1 MKTNDQQSND
11 LLTSNHGNLTES
23 IKSENTGDYP
33 LTEQQL
39 KLLKEVRELKSSMA
53 NLIGFNSSDDNKYSH
68 LIISGPPGLGKTYF
82 VKSLFKKRGIDS
94 ISISGSVSLYA
105 LGIRLAILNTIRDPN
120 EITYVHV
127 DDSDVIFK
135 DEESCNIFKQV
146 LFDEQEF
153 IYEKNVRRLL
163 SSLDESQ
170 RLAVELHMSENSI
183 GFRVPLKNVVFV
195 ITTNV
200 PLPTDK
206 QIAKLLGKNGLAGI
220 KVHRNAIRSRCR
232 YRDLSFSESKRWAWI
247 ADVFIKEKY
256 QSELEKNF
264 ITSMLTFLWDYR
276 SEMNEHSIRT
286 AEKMLLIAQND
297 PKNYEVTWKNEFL

>member
-1 MKTNDQQSND
+1 MT
-11 LLTSNHGNLTES
+11 
-23 IKSENTGDYP
+23 ENTK
-33 LTEQQL
+33 TEKNGQHPFTEKQL
-39 KLLKEVRELKSSMA
+39 KLLKEVRELKLSMA
-53 NLIGFNSSDDNKYSH
+53 DLIGFNSLDDNKYSH
-68 LIISGPPGLGKTYF
+68 LIISGPPGLGKTHF
-82 VKSLFKKRGIDS
+82 VKTLFKERGING
-94 ISISGSVSLYA
+94 IPISGSVSLYA
-105 LGIRLAILNTIRDPN
+105 LGIRLAILNTNRDPN

-146 LFDEQEF
+146 LFDDQEF

-163 SSLDESQ
+163 SSLDESH
-170 RLAVELHMSENSI
+170 RLAVESHMTEDSI
-183 GFRVPLKNVVFV
+183 GFRISLKNVVFI

-232 YRDLSFSESKRWAWI
+232 YRDLSFDDSKRWAWI
-247 ADVFIKEKY
+247 ADAFIKEKY
-256 QSELEKNF
+256 PSEEEENL
-264 ITSMLTFLWDYR
+264 ITSMLAFLWDHR

-297 PKNYEVTWKNEFL
+297 PINYFQTWKNEFL

>member
-1 MKTNDQQSND
+1 M
-11 LLTSNHGNLTES
+11 E
-23 IKSENTGDYP
+23 KSHFNEN
-33 LTEQQL
+33 QL
-39 KLLKEVRELKSSMA
+39 KLLKEVRELKSSMST
-53 NLIGFNSSDDNKYSH
+53 LIGRNTLGDNKYSH

-82 VKSLFKKRGIDS
+82 VKNLLKECEIESV
-94 ISISGSVSLYA
+94 SISGSVSLYA

-135 DEESCNIFKQV
+135 DEESCNIFKNV

-153 IYEKNVRRLL
+153 VYEKNIRRLL

-170 RLAVELHMSENSI
+170 RLAVESHMSENSI
-183 GFRVPLKNVVFV
+183 GFKVPLKNVVFV

-206 QIAKLLGKNGLAGI
+206 QISKIMGKNGMAGI

-232 YRDLSFSESKRWAWI
+232 YRDLSFNESKRWAWI
-247 ADVFIKEKY
+247 ADAIIKEQY
-256 QSELEKNF
+256 QSEQEKTM
-264 ITSMLTFLWDYR
+264 ITAVLTFLWDYR

-297 PKNYEVTWKNEFL
+297 PINYLQTWQNEFL

>member
-1 MKTNDQQSND
+1 
-11 LLTSNHGNLTES
+11 
-23 IKSENTGDYP
+23 
-33 LTEQQL
+33 
-39 KLLKEVRELKSSMA
+39 
-53 NLIGFNSSDDNKYSH
+53 LIGFNTSDDNKYSH
-68 LIISGPPGLGKTYF
+68 LIISGPPGLGKTHF
-82 VKSLFKKRGIDS
+82 VKSLFKELGIDA

-105 LGIRLAILNTIRDPN
+105 LGIRLAILNTIRNPE

-135 DEESCNIFKQV
+135 DEESCNIFKNV
-146 LFDEQEF
+146 LFDVQEF

-206 QIAKLLGKNGLAGI
+206 QIAKLMGKNGIAGI

-232 YRDLSFSESKRWAWI
+232 YRDLSFDESKRWAWI
-247 ADVFIKEKY
+247 ANVFIKENYKSEY
-256 QSELEKNF
+256 QEILINAMFK
-264 ITSMLTFLWDYR
+264 FLWDYR
-276 SEMNEHSIRT
+276 SQMNEHSIRT
-286 AEKMLLIAQND
+286 AEKMLLIAQQD
-297 PKNYEVTWKNEFL
+297 PNNYLITWKNEFL

>member
-1 MKTNDQQSND
+1 MEM
-11 LLTSNHGNLTES
+11 NHFSDN
-23 IKSENTGDYP
+23 
-33 LTEQQL
+33 QL
-39 KLLKEVRELKSSMA
+39 KLLNEVRELKTSMS
-53 NLIGFNSSDDNKYSH
+53 NLIGLNLHDDKKYSH
-68 LIISGPPGLGKTYF
+68 LIISGPPGLGKTHF
-82 VKSLFKKRGIDS
+82 VKSLFKERGIES
-94 ISISGSVSLYA
+94 VSISGSVSLYA
-105 LGIRLAILNTIRDPN
+105 LGIRLAILNTLRDPT

-135 DEESCNIFKQV
+135 DEESCNIFKKV

-153 IYEKNVRRLL
+153 IYEKNIRRLL

-170 RLAVELHMSENSI
+170 RLAVESHMTEDSI

-206 QIAKLLGKNGLAGI
+206 EVSKLMGKNGMAGI

-232 YRDLSFSESKRWAWI
+232 YRDLSFSLNKRWAWI

-256 QSELEKNF
+256 QSTEEENLIN
-264 ITSMLTFLWDYR
+264 TMLKFLWNNR
-276 SEMNEHSIRT
+276 SSMNEFSIRT
-286 AEKMLLIAQND
+286 AEKMMFIAQSE
-297 PKNYEVTWKNEFL
+297 PLNYLKTWQNEFLCDQN

>member
-1 MKTNDQQSND
+1 MEM
-11 LLTSNHGNLTES
+11 NHFSDN
-23 IKSENTGDYP
+23 
-33 LTEQQL
+33 QL
-39 KLLKEVRELKSSMA
+39 KLLNEVRELKTSMS
-53 NLIGFNSSDDNKYSH
+53 NLIGLNLHDDKKYSH
-68 LIISGPPGLGKTYF
+68 LIISGPPGLGKTHF
-82 VKSLFKKRGIDS
+82 VKTLFKERGIES
-94 ISISGSVSLYA
+94 VSISGSVSLYA
-105 LGIRLAILNTIRDPN
+105 LGIRLAILNTLRDPT

-135 DEESCNIFKQV
+135 DEESCNIFKKV

-153 IYEKNVRRLL
+153 IYEKNIRRLL

-170 RLAVELHMSENSI
+170 RLAVESHMTENSI

-206 QIAKLLGKNGLAGI
+206 EVSKLMGKNGMAGI

-232 YRDLSFSESKRWAWI
+232 YRDLSFSLNKRWAWI

-256 QSELEKNF
+256 QSTEEENLIN
-264 ITSMLTFLWDYR
+264 TMLKFLWNNR
-276 SEMNEHSIRT
+276 SSMNEFSIRT
-286 AEKMLLIAQND
+286 AEKMMFIAQRE
-297 PKNYEVTWKNEFL
+297 PLNYFKTWQNEFLCDQN

>member
-1 MKTNDQQSND
+1 MEMSHFNN
-11 LLTSNHGNLTES
+11 N
-23 IKSENTGDYP
+23 
-33 LTEQQL
+33 QL
-39 KLLKEVRELKSSMA
+39 KLLKEVRELKSSMST
-53 NLIGFNSSDDNKYSH
+53 LIGRNTLSDNKYSH

-82 VKSLFKKRGIDS
+82 VKNLLKECGIES
-94 ISISGSVSLYA
+94 VSISGSVSLYA
-105 LGIRLAILNTIRDPN
+105 LGIRLAILNSIRDPN

-135 DEESCNIFKQV
+135 DEESCNIFKNV

-153 IYEKNVRRLL
+153 VYEKNIRRLL

-170 RLAVELHMSENSI
+170 RLAVESHMSENSI

-206 QIAKLLGKNGLAGI
+206 QISKIMGKNGMAGI

-232 YRDLSFSESKRWAWI
+232 YRDLSFNESKRWAWI
-247 ADVFIKEKY
+247 ADAIIKEQY
-256 QSELEKNF
+256 QSEQEKTM
-264 ITSMLTFLWDYR
+264 ITAVLTFLWDYR

-297 PKNYEVTWKNEFL
+297 PINYLQTWRNEFL

>member
-1 MKTNDQQSND
+1 MAKID
-11 LLTSNHGNLTES
+11 LSKE
-23 IKSENTGDYP
+23 
-33 LTEQQL
+33 QL

-53 NLIGFNSSDDNKYSH
+53 NLIGTNSMIDDKYSH
-68 LIISGPPGLGKTYF
+68 LIISGPPGLGKTHF
-82 VKSLFKKRGIDS
+82 VKTLFKERGING
-94 ISISGSVSLYA
+94 IPISGSVSLYA
-105 LGIRLAILNTIRDPN
+105 LGIRLAILNFNRDPN

-135 DEESCNIFKQV
+135 DEESCNIFKNV

-153 IYEKNVRRLL
+153 VYEKNIRRLL

-170 RLAVELHMSENSI
+170 RLAVESHMSENSI

-206 QIAKLLGKNGLAGI
+206 QIAKLIGKNGLAGI

-232 YRDLSFSESKRWAWI
+232 YRDLSFDDSKRWAWI
-247 ADVFIKEKY
+247 ADVFIKETY
-256 QSELEKNF
+256 QSEQEEILIN
-264 ITSMLTFLWDYR
+264 TMLTFLWDYR
-276 SEMNEHSIRT
+276 SQMNEHSIRT
-286 AEKMLLIAQND
+286 AEKMLLIAQNA
-297 PKNYEVTWKNEFL
+297 PINYLQTWKNEFL

>member
-1 MKTNDQQSND
+1 MT
-11 LLTSNHGNLTES
+11 TSNQQMKNVLNKTDGYISVN
-23 IKSENTGDYP
+23 IKSEKNGEYP
-33 LTEQQL
+33 FAEHQLRLLEEVGEL
-39 KLLKEVRELKSSMA
+39 KLSMA
-53 NLIGFNSSDDNKYSH
+53 NLIGFNSFDDNKYSH
-68 LIISGPPGLGKTYF
+68 LIISGPPGLGKTFF
-82 VKSLFKKRGIDS
+82 VKNLFKERGIDG

-105 LGIRLAILNTIRDPN
+105 LGIRLAILNTLRDPN

-146 LFDEQEF
+146 LFDNQEF

-170 RLAVELHMSENSI
+170 RLAVESHMSDNSM

-200 PLPTDK
+200 PLPSDK
-206 QIAKLLGKNGLAGI
+206 QIAKLMGKNGLAGI

-232 YRDLSFSESKRWAWI
+232 YRELSFSDSKRWAWI

-256 QSELEKNF
+256 QSEQEENLI
-264 ITSMLTFLWDYR
+264 ITMLTFLWDNR
-276 SEMNEHSIRT
+276 AEMNEHSIRT
-286 AEKMLLIAQND
+286 AEKMLLIAKKD
-297 PKNYEVTWKNEFL
+297 PINYLQIWKNEFL

>member
-1 MKTNDQQSND
+1 MAKID
-11 LLTSNHGNLTES
+11 LSKE
-23 IKSENTGDYP
+23 
-33 LTEQQL
+33 QL

-53 NLIGFNSSDDNKYSH
+53 NLIGTNSMIDDKYSH
-68 LIISGPPGLGKTYF
+68 LIISGPPGLGKTHF
-82 VKSLFKKRGIDS
+82 VKTLFKERGING
-94 ISISGSVSLYA
+94 IPISGSVSLYA
-105 LGIRLAILNTIRDPN
+105 LGIRLAILNFNRAPN

-135 DEESCNIFKQV
+135 DEESCNIFKNV

-153 IYEKNVRRLL
+153 VYEKNIRRLL

-170 RLAVELHMSENSI
+170 RLAVESHMSENSI

-206 QIAKLLGKNGLAGI
+206 QIAKLMGKNGLAGI

-232 YRDLSFSESKRWAWI
+232 YRDLSFDDSKRWAWI
-247 ADVFIKEKY
+247 ADVFIKESY
-256 QSELEKNF
+256 PSEQEEILIN
-264 ITSMLTFLWDYR
+264 TMLAFLWDYR
-276 SEMNEHSIRT
+276 SQMNEHSIRT
-286 AEKMLLIAQND
+286 AEKMLLIAQNA
-297 PKNYEVTWKNEFL
+297 PINYLQTWENEFL

>member
-1 MKTNDQQSND
+1 MAKID
-11 LLTSNHGNLTES
+11 LSKE
-23 IKSENTGDYP
+23 
-33 LTEQQL
+33 QL

-53 NLIGFNSSDDNKYSH
+53 NLIGTNSMIDDKYSH
-68 LIISGPPGLGKTYF
+68 LIISGPPGLGKTHF
-82 VKSLFKKRGIDS
+82 VKTLFKERGING
-94 ISISGSVSLYA
+94 IPISGSVSLYA
-105 LGIRLAILNTIRDPN
+105 LGIRLAILNVNRDPN

-135 DEESCNIFKQV
+135 DEESCNIFKNV

-153 IYEKNVRRLL
+153 VYEKNIRRLL

-170 RLAVELHMSENSI
+170 RLAVESHMSENSI

-206 QIAKLLGKNGLAGI
+206 QIAKLMGKNGLAGI

-232 YRDLSFSESKRWAWI
+232 YRDLSFDDSKRWAWI
-247 ADVFIKEKY
+247 ADVFIKETY
-256 QSELEKNF
+256 QSEQEEILIN
-264 ITSMLTFLWDYR
+264 TMLTFLWDYR
-276 SEMNEHSIRT
+276 SQMNEHSIRT

-297 PKNYEVTWKNEFL
+297 PINYFQTWKNEFL

>member
-1 MKTNDQQSND
+1 M
-11 LLTSNHGNLTES
+11 E
-23 IKSENTGDYP
+23 KSHFNEN
-33 LTEQQL
+33 QL
-39 KLLKEVRELKSSMA
+39 KLLKEVRELKSSMS
-53 NLIGFNSSDDNKYSH
+53 NLIGVNAQEDNKYSH
-68 LIISGPPGLGKTYF
+68 LIISGPPGLGKTHF
-82 VKSLFKKRGIDS
+82 VKTLFKERGIDG
-94 ISISGSVSLYA
+94 IPISGSVSLYA

-163 SSLDESQ
+163 SSLDESH
-170 RLAVELHMSENSI
+170 RLAVESHMTEDSI
-183 GFRVPLKNVVFV
+183 GFRVSLKNVVFI

-232 YRDLSFSESKRWAWI
+232 YRDLSFDDSKRWAWI
-247 ADVFIKEKY
+247 ADAFIKEKY
-256 QSELEKNF
+256 PSQEEENL
-264 ITSMLTFLWDYR
+264 ITSMLAFLWDHR

-297 PKNYEVTWKNEFL
+297 PINYFQTWKNEFL

>member
-1 MKTNDQQSND
+1 MAKID
-11 LLTSNHGNLTES
+11 LSKE
-23 IKSENTGDYP
+23 
-33 LTEQQL
+33 QL

-53 NLIGFNSSDDNKYSH
+53 NLIGTNSMIDDKYSH
-68 LIISGPPGLGKTYF
+68 LIISGPPGLGKTHF
-82 VKSLFKKRGIDS
+82 VKTLFKERGING
-94 ISISGSVSLYA
+94 IPISGSVSLYA
-105 LGIRLAILNTIRDPN
+105 LGIRLAILNFNRDPN

-135 DEESCNIFKQV
+135 DEESCNIFKNV

-153 IYEKNVRRLL
+153 VYEKNIRRLL

-170 RLAVELHMSENSI
+170 RLAVESHMSENSI

-206 QIAKLLGKNGLAGI
+206 QIAKLIGKNGLAGI

-232 YRDLSFSESKRWAWI
+232 YRDLSFDDSKRWAWI
-247 ADVFIKEKY
+247 ADVFIKETY
-256 QSELEKNF
+256 QSEQEEILIN
-264 ITSMLTFLWDYR
+264 TMLTFLWDYR
-276 SEMNEHSIRT
+276 SQMNEHSIRT

-297 PKNYEVTWKNEFL
+297 PINYFQTWKNEFL

>member
-1 MKTNDQQSND
+1 MAKID
-11 LLTSNHGNLTES
+11 LSKE
-23 IKSENTGDYP
+23 
-33 LTEQQL
+33 QL

-53 NLIGFNSSDDNKYSH
+53 NLIGTNSMIDDKYSH
-68 LIISGPPGLGKTYF
+68 LIISGPPGLGKTHF
-82 VKSLFKKRGIDS
+82 VKTLFKERGING
-94 ISISGSVSLYA
+94 IPISGSVSLYA
-105 LGIRLAILNTIRDPN
+105 LGIRLAILNFNRDPN

-135 DEESCNIFKQV
+135 DEESCNIFKNV

-153 IYEKNVRRLL
+153 VYEKNIRRLL

-170 RLAVELHMSENSI
+170 RLAVESHMSENSI

-206 QIAKLLGKNGLAGI
+206 QIAKLMGKNGLAGI

-232 YRDLSFSESKRWAWI
+232 YRDLSFDDSKRWAWI
-247 ADVFIKEKY
+247 ADVFIKESY
-256 QSELEKNF
+256 PSEQEEILIN
-264 ITSMLTFLWDYR
+264 TMLTFLWDYR
-276 SEMNEHSIRT
+276 SQMNEHSIRT

-297 PKNYEVTWKNEFL
+297 PINYFQTWENEFL

>member
-1 MKTNDQQSND
+1 MAKID
-11 LLTSNHGNLTES
+11 LSKE
-23 IKSENTGDYP
+23 
-33 LTEQQL
+33 QL

-53 NLIGFNSSDDNKYSH
+53 NLIGTNSMIDDKYSH
-68 LIISGPPGLGKTYF
+68 LIISGPPGLGKTHF
-82 VKSLFKKRGIDS
+82 VKSLFKDRGIEA
-94 ISISGSVSLYA
+94 ISINGSVSLYA
-105 LGIRLAILNTIRDPN
+105 IGIRLAILNFNRDPN

-135 DEESCNIFKQV
+135 DEESCNIFKNV

-153 IYEKNVRRLL
+153 VYEKNIRRLL

-170 RLAVELHMSENSI
+170 RLAVESHMSENSI

-206 QIAKLLGKNGLAGI
+206 QIAKLMGKNGLAGI

-232 YRDLSFSESKRWAWI
+232 YRDLSFDESKRWAWI
-247 ADVFIKEKY
+247 ANVFIKENYK
-256 QSELEKNF
+256 SEHQEILINV
-264 ITSMLTFLWDYR
+264 MLKFLWDYR
-276 SEMNEHSIRT
+276 FQMNEHSIRT
-286 AEKMLLIAQND
+286 AEKMLLIAQQD
-297 PKNYEVTWKNEFL
+297 PNNYLITWKNEFL

>member
-1 MKTNDQQSND
+1 MAKID
-11 LLTSNHGNLTES
+11 LSKE
-23 IKSENTGDYP
+23 
-33 LTEQQL
+33 QL

-53 NLIGFNSSDDNKYSH
+53 NLIGTNSMIDDKYSH
-68 LIISGPPGLGKTYF
+68 LIISGPPGLGKTHF
-82 VKSLFKKRGIDS
+82 VKTLFKERGING
-94 ISISGSVSLYA
+94 IPISGSVSLYA
-105 LGIRLAILNTIRDPN
+105 LGIRLAILNFNRDPN

-135 DEESCNIFKQV
+135 DEESCNIFKNV

-153 IYEKNVRRLL
+153 VYEKNIRRLL

-170 RLAVELHMSENSI
+170 RLAVESHMSENSI

-206 QIAKLLGKNGLAGI
+206 QIAKLIGKNGLAGI

-232 YRDLSFSESKRWAWI
+232 YRDLSFDDSKRWAWI
-247 ADVFIKEKY
+247 ADVFIKETY
-256 QSELEKNF
+256 QSEQEEILIN
-264 ITSMLTFLWDYR
+264 TMLTFLWDYR
-276 SEMNEHSIRT
+276 SQMNEHSIRA
-286 AEKMLLIAQND
+286 AEKMLLIAQNA
-297 PKNYEVTWKNEFL
+297 PINYLQTWKNEFL

>member
-1 MKTNDQQSND
+1 MT
-11 LLTSNHGNLTES
+11 
-23 IKSENTGDYP
+23 ENTKPEKNGQHP
-33 LTEQQL
+33 FTEKQL
-39 KLLKEVRELKSSMA
+39 KLLKEVRELKLSMA
-53 NLIGFNSSDDNKYSH
+53 DLIGFNSSDDNKYSH
-68 LIISGPPGLGKTYF
+68 LIISGPPGLGKTHF
-82 VKSLFKKRGIDS
+82 VKTLFKERGINE
-94 ISISGSVSLYA
+94 IPISGSVSLYA

-163 SSLDESQ
+163 SSLDESH
-170 RLAVELHMSENSI
+170 RLAVESHMTEDSI
-183 GFRVPLKNVVFV
+183 GFRVSLKNVVFI

-232 YRDLSFSESKRWAWI
+232 YRDLSFDDSKRWAWI

-256 QSELEKNF
+256 QCDQEKTL
-264 ITSMLTFLWDYR
+264 ITAMLTFLWDYR

-297 PKNYEVTWKNEFL
+297 PINYFQTWKNEFL

>member
-1 MKTNDQQSND
+1 MKINDQQLND
-11 LLTSNHGNLTES
+11 LLISNHGNLTES
-23 IKSENTGDYP
+23 NKSENTGVYP
-33 LTEQQL
+33 FTEQQL
-39 KLLKEVRELKSSMA
+39 KLLMEVRELKSSMA

-82 VKSLFKKRGIDS
+82 VKSLFKERAIDA

-105 LGIRLAILNTIRDPN
+105 LGIRLAILNTNRDPN

-256 QSELEKNF
+256 QSELEKNL

-276 SEMNEHSIRT
+276 SEMNEYSIRT
-286 AEKMLLIAQND
+286 AEKMLLIAQYD
-297 PKNYEVTWKNEFL
+297 PQNYEVTWKNEFL

>member
-1 MKTNDQQSND
+1 MAKID
-11 LLTSNHGNLTES
+11 LSKE
-23 IKSENTGDYP
+23 
-33 LTEQQL
+33 QL

-53 NLIGFNSSDDNKYSH
+53 NLIGTNSMIDDKYSH
-68 LIISGPPGLGKTYF
+68 LIISGPPGLGKTHF
-82 VKSLFKKRGIDS
+82 VKTLFKERGING
-94 ISISGSVSLYA
+94 IPISGSVSLYA
-105 LGIRLAILNTIRDPN
+105 LGIRLAILNFNRDPN

-135 DEESCNIFKQV
+135 DEESCNIFKNV

-153 IYEKNVRRLL
+153 VYEKNIRRLL

-170 RLAVELHMSENSI
+170 RLAVESHMSENSI

-206 QIAKLLGKNGLAGI
+206 QIAKLMGKNGLAGI

-232 YRDLSFSESKRWAWI
+232 YRDLSFDDSKRWAWI
-247 ADVFIKEKY
+247 ADVFIKETY
-256 QSELEKNF
+256 QSEQEEILIN
-264 ITSMLTFLWDYR
+264 TMLTFLWDYR
-276 SEMNEHSIRT
+276 SQMNEHSIRT
-286 AEKMLLIAQND
+286 AEKMLLIAQNA
-297 PKNYEVTWKNEFL
+297 PINYLQSWKNEFL

>member
-1 MKTNDQQSND
+1 MAKID
-11 LLTSNHGNLTES
+11 LSKE
-23 IKSENTGDYP
+23 
-33 LTEQQL
+33 QL

-53 NLIGFNSSDDNKYSH
+53 NLIGTNSMIDDKYSH
-68 LIISGPPGLGKTYF
+68 LIISGPPGLGKTHF
-82 VKSLFKKRGIDS
+82 VKTLFKERGING
-94 ISISGSVSLYA
+94 IPISGSVSLYA
-105 LGIRLAILNTIRDPN
+105 LGIRLAILNFNRDPN

-135 DEESCNIFKQV
+135 DEEACNIFKNV

-153 IYEKNVRRLL
+153 VYEKNIRRLL

-170 RLAVELHMSENSI
+170 RLAVESHMSENSI

-206 QIAKLLGKNGLAGI
+206 QIAKLMGKNGLAGI

-232 YRDLSFSESKRWAWI
+232 YRDLSFDDSKRWAWI
-247 ADVFIKEKY
+247 ADVFIKETY
-256 QSELEKNF
+256 QSEQEEILIN
-264 ITSMLTFLWDYR
+264 TMLTFLWDYR
-276 SEMNEHSIRT
+276 SQMNEHSIRT
-286 AEKMLLIAQND
+286 AEKMLLIAQNA
-297 PKNYEVTWKNEFL
+297 PINYLQTWKNEFL

>member
-1 MKTNDQQSND
+1 MAKIDFS
-11 LLTSNHGNLTES
+11 
-23 IKSENTGDYP
+23 K
-33 LTEQQL
+33 EQQ

-53 NLIGFNSSDDNKYSH
+53 NLIGTNSLNDNKYSH
-68 LIISGPPGLGKTYF
+68 LIISGPPGLGKTHF
-82 VKSLFKKRGIDS
+82 VKSLFKDRGIEA
-94 ISISGSVSLYA
+94 ISINGSVSLYA
-105 LGIRLAILNTIRDPN
+105 IGIRLAILNFNRDPN

-135 DEESCNIFKQV
+135 DEESCNIFKNV

-153 IYEKNVRRLL
+153 VYEKNIRRLL

-170 RLAVELHMSENSI
+170 RLAVESHMSENSI

-206 QIAKLLGKNGLAGI
+206 QIAKLMGKNGLAGI

-232 YRDLSFSESKRWAWI
+232 YRDLSFDDSKRWAWI
-247 ADVFIKEKY
+247 ADVFIKETY
-256 QSELEKNF
+256 QSEQEEILIN
-264 ITSMLTFLWDYR
+264 SMLTFLWDYR
-276 SEMNEHSIRT
+276 SQMNEHSIRT
-286 AEKMLLIAQND
+286 AEKMLLIAQNA
-297 PKNYEVTWKNEFL
+297 PINYLQTWKNEFL

>member
-1 MKTNDQQSND
+1 MEMSHFNN
-11 LLTSNHGNLTES
+11 N
-23 IKSENTGDYP
+23 
-33 LTEQQL
+33 QL
-39 KLLKEVRELKSSMA
+39 KLLKEVRELKSSMST
-53 NLIGFNSSDDNKYSH
+53 LIGRNTLGDNKYSH

-82 VKSLFKKRGIDS
+82 VKNLLKECEIESV
-94 ISISGSVSLYA
+94 SISGSVSLYA

-135 DEESCNIFKQV
+135 DEESCNIFKNV

-153 IYEKNVRRLL
+153 VYEKNIRRLL

-170 RLAVELHMSENSI
+170 RLAVESHMSENSI
-183 GFRVPLKNVVFV
+183 GFKVPLKNVVFV

-206 QIAKLLGKNGLAGI
+206 QISKIMGKNGMAGI

-232 YRDLSFSESKRWAWI
+232 YRDLSFNESKRWAWI
-247 ADVFIKEKY
+247 ADAIIKEQY
-256 QSELEKNF
+256 QSEQEKTM
-264 ITSMLTFLWDYR
+264 ITAVLTFLWDYR

-297 PKNYEVTWKNEFL
+297 PINYLQTWQNEFL

>member
-1 MKTNDQQSND
+1 MT
-11 LLTSNHGNLTES
+11 
-23 IKSENTGDYP
+23 ENTKPEKNGQHP
-33 LTEQQL
+33 FTEKQL
-39 KLLKEVRELKSSMA
+39 KLLKEVRELKLSMA
-53 NLIGFNSSDDNKYSH
+53 DLIGFNSSDDNKYSH
-68 LIISGPPGLGKTYF
+68 LIISGPPGLGKTHF
-82 VKSLFKKRGIDS
+82 VKTLFKERGINE
-94 ISISGSVSLYA
+94 IPISGSVSLYA

-146 LFDEQEF
+146 LFDDQEF

-163 SSLDESQ
+163 SSLDESH
-170 RLAVELHMSENSI
+170 RLAVESHMTEDSI
-183 GFRVPLKNVVFV
+183 GFRVSLKNVVFI

-232 YRDLSFSESKRWAWI
+232 YRDLSFDDSKRWAWI

-256 QSELEKNF
+256 QCDQEKTL
-264 ITSMLTFLWDYR
+264 ITAMLTFLWDYR

-297 PKNYEVTWKNEFL
+297 PINYFQTWKNEFL

>member
-1 MKTNDQQSND
+1 MS
-11 LLTSNHGNLTES
+11 
-23 IKSENTGDYP
+23 
-33 LTEQQL
+33 
-39 KLLKEVRELKSSMA
+39 
-53 NLIGFNSSDDNKYSH
+53 NLIGLNPHDDKKYSH
-68 LIISGPPGLGKTYF
+68 LIISGPPGLGKTHF
-82 VKSLFKKRGIDS
+82 VKTLFKERGING

-120 EITYVHV
+120 EVTYVHV

-135 DEESCNIFKQV
+135 DEESCNIFKNV

-153 IYEKNVRRLL
+153 VYEKNIRRLL

-170 RLAVELHMSENSI
+170 RLAVESHMPENSI

-206 QIAKLLGKNGLAGI
+206 QIAKLMGKNGLAGI

-232 YRDLSFSESKRWAWI
+232 YRDLSFDDSKRWAWI
-247 ADVFIKEKY
+247 ADVFIKESY
-256 QSELEKNF
+256 PSEQEEILINA
-264 ITSMLTFLWDYR
+264 MLTFLWDYR
-276 SEMNEHSIRT
+276 SQMNEHSIRT

-297 PKNYEVTWKNEFL
+297 PINYFQTWENEFL

>member
-1 MKTNDQQSND
+1 MV
-11 LLTSNHGNLTES
+11 
-23 IKSENTGDYP
+23 ENTK
-33 LTEQQL
+33 TEKNGQHPFTEKQL
-39 KLLKEVRELKSSMA
+39 ELLKEVRELKLSMSD
-53 NLIGFNSSDDNKYSH
+53 LIGFNSLDDNKYSH
-68 LIISGPPGLGKTYF
+68 LIISGPPGLGKTHF
-82 VKSLFKKRGIDS
+82 VKTLFKERGING
-94 ISISGSVSLYA
+94 IPISGSVSLYA

-146 LFDEQEF
+146 LFDDQEF

-163 SSLDESQ
+163 SSLDESH
-170 RLAVELHMSENSI
+170 RLAVESHMTEDSI
-183 GFRVPLKNVVFV
+183 GFRISLKNVVFI

-206 QIAKLLGKNGLAGI
+206 QIFKLLGKNGLAGI

-232 YRDLSFSESKRWAWI
+232 YRDLSFDDSKRWAWI
-247 ADVFIKEKY
+247 ADAFIKEKY
-256 QSELEKNF
+256 PSEEEENL
-264 ITSMLTFLWDYR
+264 ITSMLAFLWDYR

-297 PKNYEVTWKNEFL
+297 PINYFQTWKNEFL